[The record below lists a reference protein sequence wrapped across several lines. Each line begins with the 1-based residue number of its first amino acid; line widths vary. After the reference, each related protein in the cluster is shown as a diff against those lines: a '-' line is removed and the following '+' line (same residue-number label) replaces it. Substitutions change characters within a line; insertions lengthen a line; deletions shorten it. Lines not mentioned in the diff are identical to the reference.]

1 MTVQTSLAPNSRNT
15 TPTSQ
20 TGFTLIEILVTTSLT
35 VLIMLTITS
44 MFMTFLVSN
53 SKTNIKKIVKEEG
66 LYAMSQMEFILKNA
80 YYLDETTHA
89 CTADMDT
96 IEVVSLDGGVTT
108 FSDQAGKIASNSAAL
123 TSDQVTLSSLNFDC
137 SGEVSNRSIK
147 IYFELQKNAPTLS
160 EDSSVTQTFEST
172 VNIRN

>member
-1 MTVQTSLAPNSRNT
+1 MTLQTSIAPNFRNT
-15 TPTSQ
+15 SPASQ
-20 TGFTLIEILVTTSLT
+20 KGFTLIEILVTTSLT

-80 YYLDETTHA
+80 YYLDETTHT
-89 CTADMDT
+89 CSADMDT
-96 IEVVSLDGGVTT
+96 IEVISLDGGVTT
-108 FSDQAGKIASNSAAL
+108 FTNQGGKIASNSAAL
-123 TSDQVTLSSLNFDC
+123 TSDEVALSGLSFDC
-137 SGEVSNRSIK
+137 SGAVSNRSIK
-147 IYFELQKNAPTLS
+147 ISFQLQKNAPTLS
-160 EDSSVTQTFEST
+160 QDTSVLQTFEST